1 LIERPL
7 SCRPARSQNC
17 HIGANARPTAVRQAR
32 IHRPPDPRRG
42 LEEALRDAVA
52 TKSDIAKVKHVIQL
66 AVRDMTI
73 RKGAIVVALLAA
85 MATINFFA

>member
-1 LIERPL
+1 MPD
-7 SCRPARSQNC
+7 Q
-17 HIGANARPTAVRQAR
+17 TAVRQAR
-32 IHRPPDPRRG
+32 IHRPPDPRR

-52 TKSDIAKVKHVIQL
+52 TKSDIAEVKHVIQL

>member
-1 LIERPL
+1 MPDQLPFDKLRFID
-7 SCRPARSQNC
+7 
-17 HIGANARPTAVRQAR
+17 RPTHAVA
-32 IHRPPDPRRG
+32 

-52 TKSDIAKVKHVIQL
+52 TKSDIAEVKHVIQL

-85 MATINFFA
+85 MATIKFFA